1 MSTYAPSDTPTL
13 LSLVATLQAS
23 LQETQEALNQRD
35 NDLELAAQLGQALL
49 RKHDAVVERAK
60 RTEEEMQKH
69 RALYQKKEDEHVRK
83 EVNDRAVTLEWCR
96 PMHPYAY

>member
-1 MSTYAPSDTPTL
+1 MSTYAPSDTATL

-23 LQETQEALNQRD
+23 LQESEDLLSQRD

-60 RTEEEMQKH
+60 RIEEDMQKN
-69 RALYQKKEDEHVRK
+69 RTSFQKKEDEHVRR
-83 EVNDRAVTLEWCR
+83 EANDRAVIDSI
-96 PMHPYAY
+96 